1 MKKKPLVATL
11 IAAAGIAMSSCQPK
25 AETAHT
31 GGLSIPPLQPQ
42 MRTLANGLR
51 VYALPDSNTANV
63 SVAVWYDVGSKND
76 PAGRSGFAHLFEHL
90 MFKATANM
98 PAESFDRLTED
109 VGGFNNASTADD
121 YTNYFET
128 VPANHLERIIWAES
142 ERMGSLVVDQDAFHS
157 ERDVVIEELRQRI
170 LAAPYGRL
178 FGLYSA
184 QANFDVHPYG
194 RPGIG
199 SIEDLQASTLEDVKA
214 FHATY
219 YRPDN
224 AILVIVGN
232 FDQKQLD
239 AWVDKYFGA
248 LQSPKRAIPRVT
260 AVEPARAAPK
270 SLTVYAP
277 NVPLPAVMVSW
288 PAPAAS
294 SPDIAAWMVLDAIL
308 QLGQSSR
315 LYQSLVYDQH
325 LAAQVGSQIEIRQ
338 QPSFY
343 SLVAI
348 LSGGKSADDGL
359 KSLQTEIA
367 KIRDVPVT
375 ATELEEARNEL
386 VMETLEQRETT
397 DGRADELARSII
409 IYKDPAASDR
419 ILASLQSVTAAD
431 VQRVAKSIMDDAH
444 SVTIR
449 YLPEAAGAKGDVIA
463 DSKTIAT
470 AKIDIPAAE
479 VPTYVL
485 APEDKRQAPPQPGQ
499 AVAAKVPGATEKT
512 LANGLRVIVA
522 NRPGLPLVA
531 ADLRV
536 SAGAALDP
544 ANRAG
549 LATMTADL
557 ATRGTA
563 TRSATDISRQI
574 ESLGASLGGGAVAD
588 SSNLSAVTRSD
599 KTHEVFAVLADVAI
613 NPVFKDEELD
623 RARQEALDGLTVSLR
638 QPNSVASFAM
648 TRRLFGDGPYG
659 KTPSPKSIA
668 ALTRDDTVKFHD
680 SWWRPD
686 NAVLVITGDITPE
699 AGFALAEQSFAA
711 WKKPEAALNAVA
723 AGEST
728 ARAQPPLLIDIPKI
742 GQAAVLMGGIG
753 PSRLGED
760 YFATQLANNVLGGG
774 YSSRLN
780 QEIRVKRG
788 LSYGA
793 SSGMAARKQGA
804 PIIASAQTRN
814 DAVLQVVDLMT
825 AEMTGLSARPI
836 PDTELASRKA
846 VLIGGF
852 GRSVETTGGLAG
864 QLSALAQFGLP
875 LEKLQTYAADIN
887 AVTPAQVATAAK
899 AHFDPAAASLVVVGD
914 AAVFGAKLK
923 AKYPKLERIGIDKL
937 NLDSATLK

>member
-199 SIEDLQASTLEDVKA
+199 SIEDLQDSTLEDVKA

-270 SLTVYAP
+270 SLSVYAP

-308 QLGQSSR
+308 QLGQSS
-315 LYQSLVYDQH
+315 
-325 LAAQVGSQIEIRQ
+325 
-338 QPSFY
+338 
-343 SLVAI
+343 
-348 LSGGKSADDGL
+348 
-359 KSLQTEIA
+359 
-367 KIRDVPVT
+367 
-375 ATELEEARNEL
+375 
-386 VMETLEQRETT
+386 
-397 DGRADELARSII
+397 
-409 IYKDPAASDR
+409 
-419 ILASLQSVTAAD
+419 
-431 VQRVAKSIMDDAH
+431 
-444 SVTIR
+444 
-449 YLPEAAGAKGDVIA
+449 
-463 DSKTIAT
+463 
-470 AKIDIPAAE
+470 
-479 VPTYVL
+479 
-485 APEDKRQAPPQPGQ
+485 
-499 AVAAKVPGATEKT
+499 
-512 LANGLRVIVA
+512 
-522 NRPGLPLVA
+522 
-531 ADLRV
+531 
-536 SAGAALDP
+536 
-544 ANRAG
+544 
-549 LATMTADL
+549 
-557 ATRGTA
+557 
-563 TRSATDISRQI
+563 
-574 ESLGASLGGGAVAD
+574 
-588 SSNLSAVTRSD
+588 
-599 KTHEVFAVLADVAI
+599 
-613 NPVFKDEELD
+613 
-623 RARQEALDGLTVSLR
+623 
-638 QPNSVASFAM
+638 
-648 TRRLFGDGPYG
+648 
-659 KTPSPKSIA
+659 
-668 ALTRDDTVKFHD
+668 
-680 SWWRPD
+680 
-686 NAVLVITGDITPE
+686 
-699 AGFALAEQSFAA
+699 
-711 WKKPEAALNAVA
+711 
-723 AGEST
+723 
-728 ARAQPPLLIDIPKI
+728 
-742 GQAAVLMGGIG
+742 
-753 PSRLGED
+753 
-760 YFATQLANNVLGGG
+760 
-774 YSSRLN
+774 
-780 QEIRVKRG
+780 
-788 LSYGA
+788 
-793 SSGMAARKQGA
+793 
-804 PIIASAQTRN
+804 
-814 DAVLQVVDLMT
+814 
-825 AEMTGLSARPI
+825 
-836 PDTELASRKA
+836 
-846 VLIGGF
+846 
-852 GRSVETTGGLAG
+852 
-864 QLSALAQFGLP
+864 
-875 LEKLQTYAADIN
+875 
-887 AVTPAQVATAAK
+887 
-899 AHFDPAAASLVVVGD
+899 
-914 AAVFGAKLK
+914 
-923 AKYPKLERIGIDKL
+923 
-937 NLDSATLK
+937 